1 MADLI
6 FKISPHVMLGSYL
19 SARIGQL
26 AQEYGTRSIV
36 IMDPVFKDA
45 GKSEN
50 ILNSLADRKV
60 DHFVFDEID
69 SSEGTEVVKQALS
82 LAREGH
88 VHGVIAVGGSKAL
101 NIGRATASLFYEP
114 HDVYDFADGAAPS
127 TAPLPLVCIPT
138 TIRAEFLFQD
148 FVPIVDARSKQIK
161 LFKTQNNLLKLALF
175 DPNLTVSLSENQTA
189 SMSIETLCIATEAY
203 LSQRASFFS
212 DMLIEKAVELLGYA
226 LDGNESL
233 TMTTPQEILL
243 AQGGFLASLGVAI
256 SSPGV
261 ASLIALGVN
270 ARYKISRALTTAI
283 LFPYAVEDA
292 LQYKSDRLDRIAR
305 ILRVSEGDRPAQ
317 ESAALLADNIRQR
330 LALAA
335 LPARLKDL
343 SLTIEQLALAAEDIG
358 QLDFMNG
365 LPRSMTAD
373 DLFAIIK
380 QAF

>member
-6 FKISPHVMLGSYL
+6 FKISPNIMLGSFI

-26 AQEYGTRSIV
+26 VHDWGSRYIV
-36 IMDPVFKDA
+36 IMDPVFKDT
-45 GKSEN
+45 GKPEA
-50 ILNSLADRKV
+50 ILDSLTDRKI
-60 DHFVFDEID
+60 DHFVFDETD
-69 SSEGTEVVKQALS
+69 SAEGSETIKQALS

-101 NIGRATASLFYEP
+101 NIGRATASLFHEA
-114 HDVYDFADGAAPS
+114 HDIYDFADGATPS
-127 TAPLPLVCIPT
+127 TAPLPLVCVPT

-148 FVPIVDARSKQIK
+148 TVPIIDARSKQIK
-161 LFKTQNNLLKLALF
+161 LFKTQPGLLKLALF
-175 DPNLTVSLSENQTA
+175 DPNLTVTLTENQTA
-189 SMSIETLCIATEAY
+189 SMSIETLCIATEAF
-203 LSQRASFFS
+203 LSQKASFFS
-212 DMLIEKAVELLGYA
+212 DMLIEKAVELLGLA

-233 TMTTPQEILL
+233 TITTPQEMLL
-243 AQGGFLASLGVAI
+243 AQGGFLASLGVAT

-261 ASLIALGVN
+261 ASLVALGVN

-283 LFPYAVEDA
+283 LFPYTIEDA
-292 LQYKSDRLDRIAR
+292 MQYKADRLARIAR
-305 ILRVSEGDRPAQ
+305 ILRISDGSQPAQ
-317 ESAALLADNIRQR
+317 EAASLFAENMRQR
-330 LALAA
+330 LAVAG
-335 LPARLKDL
+335 LPARLKDV
-343 SLTIEQLALAAEDIG
+343 SLTMEQLALAAEDIG